1 MEIYMNFKLKLIP
14 YAVAFAMTSI
24 TANAAEDSDDPSA
37 DSEGQK
43 IIIVSATRRAEDVQS
58 VPISLTVVD
67 GEYMERSGIDNL
79 EDLSTHVPNFNMGT
93 SSQVTNTRLIIRG
106 VGSVG
111 NTAVE
116 GSVGVFI
123 DGVYYPRPGSVIS
136 NLLDI
141 SSIEVLRGPQGTL
154 FGRNTP
160 MGALNITTN
169 DPSDEFR
176 AKTHVSY
183 GNYSDLNIG
192 TTISGG
198 LSDTVSGLASINYS
212 DRDGYGYNELTNKE
226 IGDVENLTFRG
237 KLLFD
242 ISDSVEAKLTVDFAE
257 VEHTGSIVELL
268 PETNSPLF
276 IGTTT
281 ALYGVPAGSGD
292 DPYDQVVNQ
301 TNDDNATDEQW
312 GVTAQLKL
320 DLSDFEFKSITAIRN
335 WENDYK
341 DEGSLRI
348 AADLVPRNSFY
359 TNDTLSQEFQILS
372 PEGDTF
378 DYVAGLFYY
387 QEDFDIDT
395 SFDAGT
401 DFCSPT
407 VFGIVR
413 GQLIAAGLDPATATA
428 TALAQATACAGFAQD
443 EFVTSQFR
451 QELESLAIFAQG
463 TFHINDSLDTTLG
476 IRWTEDEKTGSFE
489 QQLNNPFGS
498 IFRAPE
504 STPDLKVDDNKVTW
518 LASVRYQ
525 FNDEVMGFFTTS
537 TGFKSGG
544 FNSQGTLVA
553 LGDRRTFANETTENL
568 EMGIKSSFFDKALT
582 ANMTVYQ
589 TDIKDFQ
596 SRSFDGLSF
605 VTTNAGELRQKGVE
619 IDFTYRATDNLKFS
633 GGLGT
638 LDSEFLSYP
647 NGSGLPGGPVQDL
660 TGTPNHWSPE
670 LQANLTADWSI
681 PLSSN
686 LSMFVRPA
694 INYVDDQNI
703 GGSTNQNPQTIQ
715 PSYSLASLRLGVEDF
730 DAGWRVTAH
739 VDNLTD
745 KGYCSTMFDQ
755 PLGGNLGAVNVAS
768 NTTAIRC
775 VVGAPRTYGVKF
787 SYDY

>member
-1 MEIYMNFKLKLIP
+1 MKFKLKIIP
-14 YAVAFAMTSI
+14 YAAVLTITSI
-24 TANAAEDSDDPSA
+24 NAIAAADSDEPSA
-37 DSEGQK
+37 DSAVEK
-43 IIIVSATRRAEDVQS
+43 IVIVSATRRAENIQT

-67 GEYMERSGIDNL
+67 GDYMARSGINNL
-79 EDLSTHVPNFNMGT
+79 EDLSTHVPNFNMST

-123 DGVYYPRPGSVIS
+123 DGVYYPRPGSIIN

-141 SSIEVLRGPQGTL
+141 NTVEVLRGPQGTL

-169 DPSDEFR
+169 DPTDDFR

-183 GNYSDLNIG
+183 GNYNDVNIG
-192 TTISGG
+192 TTLSGG
-198 LSDTVSGLASINYS
+198 LSDTIYGLASVNYS

-226 IGDVENLTFRG
+226 IGDVEDLSFRG

-257 VEHTGSIVELL
+257 VNHTGTIVELL
-268 PETNSPLF
+268 PETNSPRF
-276 IGTTT
+276 IATTQ

-301 TNDDNATDEQW
+301 VNDDKATDSQW
-312 GVTAQLKL
+312 GVTAQFKF
-320 DLSDFEFKSITAIRN
+320 DLSDFELKSITAIRN
-335 WENDYK
+335 WENDYQ
-341 DEGSLRI
+341 DEATLRI

-372 PEGDTF
+372 PESDTF

-387 QEDFDIDT
+387 KEDFDIDT
-395 SFDAGT
+395 FFDAGA
-401 DFCSPT
+401 DYCSPT

-413 GQLIAAGLDPATATA
+413 GQLIAAGLAPAAATT
-428 TALAQATACAGFAQD
+428 TALAQANACAGFAQD
-443 EFVTSQFR
+443 KFVTSQFK
-451 QELESLAIFAQG
+451 QELESLAVFAQG
-463 TFHINDSLDTTLG
+463 TFHINDRLDTTIGL
-476 IRWTEDEKTGSFE
+476 RWTNDEKTGSFE
-489 QQLNNPFGS
+489 QQLNNPFAS
-498 IFRAPE
+498 IFRSPE
-504 STPDLKVDDNKVTW
+504 STTDLKVDEKKVTW
-518 LASVRYQ
+518 LANVRYQ
-525 FNDEVMGFFTTS
+525 FNDDVMGFLTRS

-544 FNSQGTLVA
+544 FNSQGTLEG
-553 LGDRRTFANETTENL
+553 LGDRRTFDNETTENTEIGL
-568 EMGIKSSFFDKALT
+568 KSSFFDNALT
-582 ANMTVYQ
+582 ANVTLYQ

-605 VTTNAGELRQKGVE
+605 ITTNAGELRQKGIE
-619 IDFTYRATDNLKFS
+619 IDFKYTPTDNLHFS

-638 LDSEFLSYP
+638 LDSEFLNYP

-660 TGTPNHWSPE
+660 TGTSNHWSPK
-670 LQANLTADWSI
+670 LQANLTADWNI
-681 PLSSN
+681 PLSTGIS
-686 LSMFVRPA
+686 LFVRPA

-715 PSYSLASLRLGVEDF
+715 SSYSLASLRVGVEDF
-730 DAGWRVTAH
+730 GAGWKVTAFI
-739 VDNLTD
+739 DNLTD

-755 PLGGNLGAVNVAS
+755 TLGESLGAVNPTT

-775 VVGAPRTYGVKF
+775 VVGAPRTYGLTF
-787 SYDY
+787 SYNY

>member
-1 MEIYMNFKLKLIP
+1 MKFKLKIIP
-14 YAVAFAMTSI
+14 YAAVLTISCVNVI
-24 TANAAEDSDDPSA
+24 AAADSDDPST
-37 DSEGQK
+37 DSAIEK
-43 IIIVSATRRAEDVQS
+43 IVIVSATRRSENIQT

-67 GEYMERSGIDNL
+67 GDYMERSGLNNL

-123 DGVYYPRPGSVIS
+123 DGVYYPRPGSIIS

-141 SSIEVLRGPQGTL
+141 SSVEVLRGPQGTL

-169 DPSDEFR
+169 DPTDDFR

-183 GNYSDLNIG
+183 GNYNDLNIG
-192 TTISGG
+192 TTLSGG
-198 LSDTVSGLASINYS
+198 LSDTIYGLASVNYS
-212 DRDGYGYNELTNKE
+212 DRDGYGYNELTDKE
-226 IGDVENLTFRG
+226 IGDVEDLSFRG

-257 VEHTGSIVELL
+257 VNHTGTIVELL

-276 IGTTT
+276 IGTTQ

-301 TNDDNATDEQW
+301 VNDDKATDSQW
-312 GVTAQLKL
+312 GVTAQLKF
-320 DLSDFEFKSITAIRN
+320 DLSDFELKSITAIRN
-335 WENDYK
+335 WENDYR
-341 DEGSLRI
+341 DEATLRI

-359 TNDTLSQEFQILS
+359 TNETLSQEFQILS

-387 QEDFDIDT
+387 KENFDIDT
-395 SFDAGT
+395 FFDAGS
-401 DFCSPT
+401 DYCSPT

-413 GQLIAAGLDPATATA
+413 GQLIAAGLAPGAATN
-428 TALAQATACAGFAQD
+428 TALAQANACAGFTQD
-443 EFVTSQFR
+443 KFVSSQFR
-451 QELESLAIFAQG
+451 QELESVAIFAQG
-463 TFHINDSLDTTLG
+463 TFHINDKLDTTIGL
-476 IRWTEDEKTGSFE
+476 RWTNDKKTGSFE
-489 QQLNNPFGS
+489 QQLNNPFAS
-498 IFRAPE
+498 IFRSPE
-504 STPDLKVDDNKVTW
+504 STTDLKVDEKKITW
-518 LASVRYQ
+518 LANVRYQ
-525 FNDEVMGFFTTS
+525 FNDDVMGFFTGS

-544 FNSQGTLVA
+544 FNSQGTLEG
-553 LGDRRTFANETTENL
+553 LGERRTFANETTENM
-568 EMGIKSSFFDKALT
+568 EVGIKSSFFDKALT
-582 ANMTVYQ
+582 ANVTFYQ

-605 VTTNAGELRQKGVE
+605 ITTNAGELRQKGVE
-619 IDFTYRATDNLKFS
+619 IDFKYTPTDNLSFS

-638 LDSEFLSYP
+638 LDSEFLNYP
-647 NGSGLPGGPVQDL
+647 NGSGLPGGPTQDL
-660 TGTPNHWSPE
+660 SGTPNHWSPK
-670 LQANLTADWSI
+670 LQANLTADWNI
-681 PLSSN
+681 PLSTNIS
-686 LSMFVRPA
+686 LFVRPA
-694 INYVDDQNI
+694 INYIDDQNI

-715 PSYSLASLRLGVEDF
+715 SSYSLASLRLGIEDF
-730 DAGWRVTAH
+730 SAGWRVTAFI
-739 VDNLTD
+739 DNLTD

-755 PLGGNLGAVNVAS
+755 TLGDNLGAVNTIK

-775 VVGAPRTYGVKF
+775 VVGAPRTYGLTF
-787 SYDY
+787 SYTY

>member
-1 MEIYMNFKLKLIP
+1 MNCKLKIIP
-14 YAVAFAMTSI
+14 YVVALAMTSI
-24 TANAAEDSDDPSA
+24 TAVAAEDSDVPSA
-37 DSEGQK
+37 DPEIEK
-43 IIIVSATRRAEDVQS
+43 IVIVSATRRAENVQS

-67 GEYMERSGIDNL
+67 GDYMARSGINNL
-79 EDLSTHVPNFNMGT
+79 KDLSTHVPNFNMSN

-123 DGVYYPRPGSVIS
+123 DGVYYPRPGSVIG

-141 SSIEVLRGPQGTL
+141 SAVEVLRGPQGTL

-169 DPSDEFR
+169 DPTDDFR
-176 AKTHVSY
+176 ANTHVSY
-183 GNYSDLNIG
+183 GNYNDLNIG

-198 LSDTVSGLASINYS
+198 LSDSIYGLASVNYT

-226 IGDVENLTFRG
+226 IGEAEDLTFRG

-242 ISDSVEAKLTVDFAE
+242 ISDSFEAKLTVDLAE
-257 VEHTGSIVELL
+257 VNHTGAIVELL

-276 IGTTT
+276 IGTTQ

-292 DPYDQVVNQ
+292 DPYDNVVNQ
-301 TNDDNATDEQW
+301 VNDDKATDEQW
-312 GVTAQLKL
+312 GVTVQLKYDIADYEL
-320 DLSDFEFKSITAIRN
+320 KSITAIRN
-335 WENDYK
+335 WENDYQ
-341 DEGSLRI
+341 DESSLRI

-359 TNDTLSQEFQILS
+359 SNGTFSQEFQILS
-372 PEGDTF
+372 PEGDHF

-387 QEDFDIDT
+387 KEDFDVDT
-395 SFDAGT
+395 FFDAGS
-401 DFCSPT
+401 DYCSPT
-407 VFGIVR
+407 IFGIVR
-413 GQLIAAGLDPATATA
+413 GQLIASGMDPATAMA
-428 TALAQATACAGFAQD
+428 TALGQANACGGFAQD
-443 EFVTSQFR
+443 KFVTSEFR

-463 TFHINDSLDTTLG
+463 TFHINDRLDTTFG
-476 IRWTEDEKTGSFE
+476 ARWTNDEKTGSFE
-489 QQLNNPFGS
+489 QQLNNPFAA
-498 IFRAPE
+498 IFRSPE
-504 STPDLKVDDNKVTW
+504 STPDLKVDESKVTW
-518 LASVRYQ
+518 LANVRYQ
-525 FNDEVMGFFTTS
+525 FNDDVMGFFTAS

-568 EMGIKSSFFDKALT
+568 EVGIKSSFFDKALT
-582 ANMTVYQ
+582 ANVTLYQ

-605 VTTNAGELRQKGVE
+605 VTTNAGELRQRGVE
-619 IDFTYRATDNLKFS
+619 IDFKYTATDNVNFS

-647 NGSGLPGGPVQDL
+647 NGSGLPGGAVQDL
-660 TGTPNHWSPE
+660 TGTANHWSPK
-670 LQANLTADWSI
+670 LQANLTADWNI
-681 PLSSN
+681 PLSTN
-686 LSMFVRPA
+686 LSLFVRPA
-694 INYVDDQNI
+694 ISYVDNQNI
-703 GGSTNQNPQTIQ
+703 GGTTNQNPQTIQ
-715 PSYSLASLRLGVEDF
+715 PSYSLASLRVGIEDF
-730 DAGWRVTAH
+730 GAGWRLTAF

-755 PLGGNLGAVNVAS
+755 PLGGSLGAVNATN

-775 VVGAPRTYGVKF
+775 VVGAPRTYGLTF
-787 SYDY
+787 SYQY